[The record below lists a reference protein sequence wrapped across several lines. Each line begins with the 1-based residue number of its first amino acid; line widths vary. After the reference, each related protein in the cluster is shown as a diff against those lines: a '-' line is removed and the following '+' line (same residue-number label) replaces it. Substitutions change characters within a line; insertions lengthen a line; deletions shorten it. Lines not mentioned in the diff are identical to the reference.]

1 MLHKAAAAPPP
12 CCPSTCFVC
21 VCDAQ
26 LLAGLPQ
33 ASLANGM
40 SVPLYSPS
48 IAVTRLP
55 GDAGLRLICDGLKEN
70 KSVTALDLPDNN
82 ITDVGA
88 AILAEAIK
96 DNPSLTQLQLAYNK
110 IGDQGA
116 IALAQVGRE
125 LRG

>member
-1 MLHKAAAAPPP
+1 MQS
-12 CCPSTCFVC
+12 PSFVLLRA
-21 VCDAQ
+21 AQ
-26 LLAGLPQ
+26 LSPRLPQ
-33 ASLANGM
+33 ASSASGKSLHLPFAALTR
-40 SVPLYSPS
+40 PL
-48 IAVTRLP
+48 

-116 IALAQVGRE
+116 IALAQVRAAHQCCTQ
-125 LRG
+125 